1 MPAAA
6 VVAAAAADKSAQSA
20 GSAAGP
26 AAGSVSN
33 GVDGSA
39 NNAGGRPQIT
49 WGKLESVKAGDQFN
63 VTLNA
68 SSFNGIHSL
77 PFFILYDPRVLSFV
91 GASPGAVSSRVGVNN
106 IDPTVND
113 AAGRVNMTLDA
124 EAGKFFAGSGAL
136 MNLTF
141 AAKIS
146 SRQTQVEMQLAQL
159 GMSGGALRNI
169 SRPQPLKLKIEP

>member
-1 MPAAA
+1 LT
-6 VVAAAAADKSAQSA
+6 
-20 GSAAGP
+20 
-26 AAGSVSN
+26 
-33 GVDGSA
+33 
-39 NNAGGRPQIT
+39 GRPQIT